1 MDTSAAPDSELR
13 KATVA
18 CKKNPGY
25 RCPGRQR
32 DGNYALSVGI
42 PTACFS
48 GEQLHQLADLVD
60 RYAKVGHFSTAQ
72 SLIIVGIPEDQYY
85 EARQAV
91 LDAGFDV
98 RSIGRDVR
106 QVKCCPGADFSPF
119 GLQRTLPLA
128 SALEEAFRGLPTPM
142 KFKISVSGCP
152 NCCANTKLNDFGI
165 HGAVDGWKVFVGG
178 KMGTVPAIAEELA
191 SGVSTDDIP
200 KYLAAVLRVYK
211 AKAERDERFAQTLS
225 RIGLGSFTEQVVSQ
239 LATSFDDLVQMAKE
253 AREKAMASQCI
264 GPLENGKED
273 GAISN

>member
-1 MDTSAAPDSELR
+1 MDTAAQPNAELR
-13 KATVA
+13 KATVDR
-18 CKKNPGY
+18 KKQAGY
-25 RCPGRQR
+25 RCLGKQR

-48 GEQLHQLADLVD
+48 AKQLHQLADVID
-60 RYAKVGHFSTAQ
+60 RYAKIGHFSTAQ
-72 SLIIVGIPEDQYY
+72 SLIIVGIPEEQYY

-91 LDAGFDV
+91 LDAGFDI

-128 SALEEAFRGLPTPM
+128 TALEEAFRGVPTPM

-165 HGAVDGWKVFVGG
+165 HGTADGWKVFVGG

-191 SGVSTDDIP
+191 SGVSSDDIP

-211 AKAERDERFAQTLS
+211 AEAQADERLAKTVS
-225 RIGLGSFTEQVVSQ
+225 RIGLGTFREHVVSQ
-239 LATSFDDLVQMAKE
+239 LATSFDDLVQTAKE
-253 AREKAMASQCI
+253 AREKAMTSQCI
-264 GPLENGKED
+264 GPLENGKE
-273 GAISN
+273 NC